1 MSLLKDEKKKESVI
15 ICGRAMTLCGC
26 TYVKIYGIIKL
37 CEGLPKFLRGKLEGL
52 LIFNIEFMRV
62 IREGLV

>member
-1 MSLLKDEKKKESVI
+1 
-15 ICGRAMTLCGC
+15 MTLCGC